1 MSFRRCVMSFKTTDI
16 SDQLETEV
24 QVAHP
29 IFRDFGGNVRFSG
42 RIDTVKCFEDNS
54 RVKEALSED
63 GHGRVL
69 VVDAGGSLRC
79 AMLGDRLAEEAAT
92 KGWSG
97 ILVYGCIRDSAE
109 IAGMP
114 IGVRALAT
122 HPRKSVRRGEG
133 TRGIPVQFAGITF
146 EVGQHI
152 YCDEDGVVVSSVE
165 Q

>member
-1 MSFRRCVMSFKTTDI
+1 MSFRTADI
-16 SDQLETEV
+16 SDQLGTGV

-29 IFRDFGGNVRFSG
+29 LFRDFGGNTRFSG
-42 RIDTVKCFEDNS
+42 RIDTIKCFEDNS

-79 AMLGDRLAEEAAT
+79 AMLGDRLAAEAVA

-122 HPRKSVRRGEG
+122 HPRRSIRRGEG
-133 TRGIPVQFAGITF
+133 IRGIPVQFAGVTF
-146 EVGQHI
+146 EAGQNI
-152 YCDEDGVVVSSVE
+152 YCDEDGVIVTSVDR
-165 Q
+165 